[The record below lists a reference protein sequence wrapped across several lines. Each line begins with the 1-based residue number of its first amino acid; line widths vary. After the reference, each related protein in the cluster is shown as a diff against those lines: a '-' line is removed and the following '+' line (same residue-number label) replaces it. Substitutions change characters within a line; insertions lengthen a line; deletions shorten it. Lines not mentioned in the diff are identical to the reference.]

1 MSKIE
6 DFGVHANQYYS
17 LDVSF
22 FKSSLDSQ
30 MLDVLWNK
38 YWVNTLSSSPM
49 LTNRDFIVGQIS
61 DLADKM
67 EHAGTQ
73 VAHVGRISGLI
84 IGGGAAKNKEES
96 PLMRIACDS
105 TKVTVEQTKG
115 IASHVIK
122 DAIFNGRRRGER
134 VSGKSSLDISMHAT

>member
-1 MSKIE
+1 MNRVRFVST
-6 DFGVHANQYYS
+6 S
-17 LDVSF
+17 LLLSHRTNSLRRYTPDVSF

-38 YWVNTLSSSPM
+38 YWVNTLSSSP
-49 LTNRDFIVGQIS
+49 LQTNRGFIAGQIS

-67 EHAGTQ
+67 EHAETQ
-73 VAHVGRISGLI
+73 VAHVGRI
-84 IGGGAAKNKEES
+84 IGGASTRKNEENR
-96 PLMRIACDS
+96 LTRIACDS

-122 DAIFNGRRRGER
+122 DAIFNFNGGGLR
-134 VSGKSSLDISMHAT
+134 KSS